1 MAIADAMISFEENIE
16 TIVIQA
22 VVRKGKVLAER
33 VPTPNVSEGSVL
45 IKVVNSCISAGT
57 EMSNVSET
65 GKSIIKRAL
74 EQPAE
79 VMNALNFAKENGIM
93 KMIQRVKGTLEG
105 GKPTGYSISG
115 VVIGVGKGVT
125 QFEVGDHVTAAG
137 AGIANHAEF
146 VDVPVN
152 LVMPMPKGMDF
163 KLASTVTL
171 GGIAMQGV
179 RRADLKLGEI
189 CVVQG
194 AGILGL
200 LAQQMLQAAGIRTI
214 VIDLDNHRLQIA
226 KDLGA
231 ELVLNPKDEDIVKR
245 VEAISDGFGA
255 DAVLFTAATH
265 SSDPLS
271 TAFNMCK
278 RKGRVVLVGV
288 SGMEIKRGDI
298 YKKELDFLIS
308 TSYGPG
314 RYDDNYEKKGLDYP
328 YAYVRWTENRNMTE
342 YLRLVHTGAI
352 NLEPLMN
359 AVYPISEVEAA
370 FDVLKN
376 GEHPKPIISILD
388 YGEDVV
394 SANFKPTDH
403 KVIIAETPTNKSAVN
418 VAMVGVGSFATGMHL
433 PNLSKESSK
442 FKIKA
447 IVNRTGQK
455 GKAVAQQY
463 NADYTTTKLE
473 DVLQDGDIDLVMIT
487 TRHDNHGELVLQSLR
502 AGKNVF
508 VEKPLCTTR
517 EELKE
522 IEDFYNTTEN
532 PPLLMVGFNRRFS
545 PHAQE
550 IKKHTDNRTNPL
562 FIQYR
567 MNAGFIPLDH
577 WTHEHGGRIVG
588 EACHIIDLMT
598 FFTGSKI
605 TSISTE
611 SLSPN
616 TGKIS
621 ANDNRSIVLK
631 YADGS
636 VCTVQYFAVGS
647 KKLAKEKM
655 EIHFDEKS
663 IEMEDYKSLKGYGV
677 KLKEMTSAM
686 SKKGQLEEL
695 DYIYNCLRKNG
706 EWPIALWDML
716 QTTAATFEIE
726 EID

>member
-1 MAIADAMISFEENIE
+1 ML
-16 TIVIQA
+16 QA
-22 VVRKGKVLAER
+22 VVKKGKVLAEN

-65 GKSIIKRAL
+65 GKSLIKRAL

-79 VMNALNFAKENGIM
+79 VKNALNFAKENGIM
-93 KMIQRVKGTLEG
+93 KMIARIKGTLEG

-115 VVIGVGKGVT
+115 IVIGVGKNVKD
-125 QFEVGDHVTAAG
+125 FSVGDHVTAAG

-152 LVMPMPKGMDF
+152 LVMKMPQGMDF
-163 KLASTVTL
+163 KTASTVTL

-179 RRADLKLGEI
+179 RRAELTLGEI

-200 LAQQMLQAAGIRTI
+200 LAQQMLQASGVRTL
-214 VIDLDNHRLQIA
+214 VVDLDNHRLEIA
-226 KDLGA
+226 KQLGA
-231 ELVLNPKDEDIVKR
+231 EAVLNPNIEDIVKK
-245 VEAISDGFGA
+245 VEAISNGHGA
-255 DAVLFTAATH
+255 DAVIFTAAT
-265 SSDPLS
+265 SSSEPLS
-271 TAFNMCK
+271 TAFKMCK

-288 SGMEIKRGDI
+288 SGMEINRGDI

-314 RYDDNYEKKGLDYP
+314 RYDDNYEQKGLDYP
-328 YAYVRWTENRNMTE
+328 YSYVRWTENRNMTE

-352 NLEPLMN
+352 NLEPLLN
-359 AVYPISEVEAA
+359 ATYPIEKVEEA

-376 GEHPKPIISILD
+376 GEYPKPIISILD
-388 YGEDVV
+388 YGVDINLTSIET
-394 SANFKPTDH
+394 NEH
-403 KVIIAETPTNKSAVN
+403 KIVLNQTPLNKNIIN

-433 PNLSKESSK
+433 PNLQKLSDK

-463 NADYTTTKLE
+463 SADYATTE
-473 DVLQDGDIDLVMIT
+473 INEVLADNDIDLVMIT
-487 TRHDNHGELVLQSLR
+487 TRHDNHGTLVLQCLE

-517 EELKE
+517 EELE
-522 IEDFYNTTEN
+522 AISNFYKDREN
-532 PPLLMVGFNRRFS
+532 APMLMVGFNRRFS
-545 PHAQE
+545 PYAEE
-550 IKKHTDNRTNPL
+550 IRKHTSTRTNPL
-562 FIQYR
+562 MIQYR
-567 MNAGFIPLDH
+567 MNAGYIPLDH

-598 FFTGSKI
+598 SFTGSKI

-611 SLSPN
+611 HLTPKTDKMS
-616 TGKIS
+616 KH
-621 ANDNRSIVLK
+621 DNRSIVLK
-631 YADGS
+631 YEDGS

-647 KKLAKEKM
+647 KKLSKEFM
-655 EIHFDEKS
+655 EVHFDEKS
-663 IEMEDYKSLKGYGV
+663 IIMDDYKFLTGYGL
-677 KLKEMTSAM
+677 KLKEISSNI
-686 SKKGQLEEL
+686 SKKGQFEEL
-695 DYIYNCLRKNG
+695 SALYNCLKKGG
-706 EWPIALWDML
+706 EWPIPLWDML
-716 QTTAATFEIE
+716 QTTGASFEVE
-726 EID
+726 EV